1 MAVNSSL
8 SLSVL
13 YASSVPKLSSK
24 IPLQSRE
31 ARVFNLIN
39 LKTLAPSPTPFKLY
53 GNSAKTRNP
62 TKLNAAGLYEYEP
75 DLNEDPVD
83 RWATNTIDP
92 EDFVYGIYDG
102 HHTYEEGEKKGT
114 FWGAIADDIEAVGTP
129 TGFISWLFIPAIFA
143 GMLLQVPMVY
153 LFIGAGLF
161 TAIFTII
168 EMDKPDQ
175 PHNFEPQIYNM
186 ERRARDKLINDYNTM
201 SIWDFNEKYED
212 VWDFTIKK
220 DDILMR

>member
-1 MAVNSSL
+1 MQKEMAVNSSL

-39 LKTLAPSPTPFKLY
+39 LKTLAPCPTRFKLY

-92 EDFVYGIYDG
+92 VRFLTFFQPPLFLFVCVCDFFSFL
-102 HHTYEEGEKKGT
+102 
-114 FWGAIADDIEAVGTP
+114 FW
-129 TGFISWLFIPAIFA
+129 
-143 GMLLQVPMVY
+143 
-153 LFIGAGLF
+153 FIGGF
-161 TAIFTII
+161 C
-168 EMDKPDQ
+168 
-175 PHNFEPQIYNM
+175 
-186 ERRARDKLINDYNTM
+186 
-201 SIWDFNEKYED
+201 
-212 VWDFTIKK
+212 VWDI
-220 DDILMR
+220 